1 MRRGISIILFAL
13 TLGAGSLFAA
23 LAPSQMPQPGAELK
37 RLGYF
42 VGKWHS
48 DGELKPGPF
57 GPGGKFTES
66 QDAQWMPGGFFL
78 IIHADEQS
86 PMGNGKALMI
96 MGYDSEKKAYTFS
109 AFNSMGQ
116 NEVATGTVEGNT
128 WTWQSDSVMGG
139 KQVKTKYTM
148 KEQSPTSY
156 TTKFEMSSEGG
167 PWATI
172 MEGTTSKI
180 K

>member
-1 MRRGISIILFAL
+1 MRRVILIILFAL
-13 TLGAGSLFAA
+13 TLGAGSVFAGMA
-23 LAPSQMPQPGAELK
+23 LSQMPRQGPELK

-42 VGKWHS
+42 VGKWH
-48 DGELKPGPF
+48 GEGEMKPGPF

-66 QDAQWMPGGFFL
+66 QDVQWMPGGFFL
-78 IIHADEQS
+78 EINADEGT

-116 NEVATGTVEGNT
+116 NEVATGTVDGNT
-128 WTWQSDSVMGG
+128 WTWLSDSVMGG
-139 KQVKTKYTM
+139 KAVKTKYTM

-167 PWATI
+167 PWTTI
-172 MEGTTSKI
+172 MEGTTSKV

>member
-1 MRRGISIILFAL
+1 MRRVVLIILFAL
-13 TLGAGSLFAA
+13 TFGAGSLFAA
-23 LAPSQMPQPGAELK
+23 LAPSQMPQPSPELK

-48 DGELKPGPF
+48 EGEMKPGPF

-66 QDAQWMPGGFFL
+66 QDVQWMPGGFFL
-78 IIHADEQS
+78 IINADEQS
-86 PMGNGKALMI
+86 PMGNGKTLMI
-96 MGYDSEKKAYTFS
+96 MGYDSEKNAYTFS

-116 NEVATGTVEGNT
+116 NEVATGTLEGNT
-128 WTWQSDSVMGG
+128 WTWLSDSVMGG
-139 KQVKTKYTM
+139 KAVKTRFTM
-148 KEQSPTSY
+148 KGLSPTSY

-167 PWATI
+167 GWNTI
-172 MEGTTSKI
+172 MEGTTTKA